1 MTAEEYTLENMQ
13 GCDMQEIES
22 DLIRFARIK
31 CKELLKIVAE
41 KAMIIDE
48 DNDVYEQPHIFYCN
62 GEKYKTWV
70 DKDSILNAVDLDS
83 FIQ

>member
-31 CKELLKIVAE
+31 CKELLKIVDR
-41 KAMIIDE
+41 KS
-48 DNDVYEQPHIFYCN
+48 V
-62 GEKYKTWV
+62 V
-70 DKDSILNAVDLDS
+70 
-83 FIQ
+83 